1 MRPASA
7 LEAELSNVKDAY
19 SAAAFEVH
27 GTSDRTDA
35 KGFLAPRSATRQE
48 EDGRCGNPKCSHG
61 WMKAWK
67 DRRRP
72 MFEGKWGCGPRCFQT
87 MVEAA
92 VRRELGEGGAGEDAG
107 QHRHRVPLGLVLL
120 TQGWITH
127 PQLQHALEVQRRAGR
142 GQIGRWLIDE
152 CGLEEERVTRAL
164 SMQWS
169 CPVLSMDGF
178 EPSAMALAAPRV
190 LVERLGLLPLR
201 MAAERILYLAFEDR
215 MDASAA
221 FAMERMSGLKVES
234 GLVDG
239 TQLKSARERLLGS
252 TFVDATLEQVPDAEA
267 MTMKMAAALCELRP
281 RASRLVRV
289 HQFCWMRMWLERGAM
304 RSWDGGV
311 PTSKEDVVDRI
322 YTIGFEH

>member
-1 MRPASA
+1 
-7 LEAELSNVKDAY
+7 
-19 SAAAFEVH
+19 
-27 GTSDRTDA
+27 
-35 KGFLAPRSATRQE
+35 
-48 EDGRCGNPKCSHG
+48 
-61 WMKAWK
+61 
-67 DRRRP
+67 
-72 MFEGKWGCGPRCFQT
+72 
-87 MVEAA
+87 
-92 VRRELGEGGAGEDAG
+92 
-107 QHRHRVPLGLVLL
+107 
-120 TQGWITH
+120 
-127 PQLQHALEVQRRAGR
+127 
-142 GQIGRWLIDE
+142 
-152 CGLEEERVTRAL
+152 
-164 SMQWS
+164 
-169 CPVLSMDGF
+169 
-178 EPSAMALAAPRV
+178 MALAAPRV

-239 TQLKSARERLLGS
+239 TQLKSARERLLRS